1 MSLFVKF
8 SLAFSSLAFAT
19 SFPLMHRFPPAFRVL
34 LDLNLSNIKVWVI
47 FFFARNT
54 CSRQRPILHQHVFLQ
69 TWNLCLVLFD
79 GAHSSIKVP
88 SKGNIFLSSGSGS
101 LLKWSFNFFI
111 IIFELTK
118 FCLER
123 VLLWYFEA
131 NRSFEID
138 MTETPSLISDQFHSS
153 VLWFPFVFQNQG
165 DEPLLL

>member
-1 MSLFVKF
+1 MFTCL
-8 SLAFSSLAFAT
+8 SSWNFLWR
-19 SFPLMHRFPPAFRVL
+19 SRRLHLPLLSHSCIDFPPHFV
-34 LDLNLSNIKVWVI
+34 SYSTWTYQISKFGWF

-153 VLWFPFVFQNQG
+153 VLWFPFVF
-165 DEPLLL
+165 